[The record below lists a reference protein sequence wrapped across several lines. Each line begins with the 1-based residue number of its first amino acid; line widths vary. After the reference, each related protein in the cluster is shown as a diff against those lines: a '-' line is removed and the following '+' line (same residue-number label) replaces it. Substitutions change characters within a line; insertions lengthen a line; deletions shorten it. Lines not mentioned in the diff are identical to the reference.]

1 MTKVQLLT
9 YRTTNSRFFFL
20 VDQEIPKLGN
30 DVRFEFHRL
39 KLSEKVSF
47 LLDRTVE
54 VDNKAE
60 STSTTSVSPNLQTSA
75 GSAKQTGNSINSDKE
90 NNGNGKKRKR
100 PHDLNH
106 SYNNDISG
114 DTKTKVSPSCRT
126 SHWSKKRRILEP
138 YCFLSAKA
146 LQRHR
151 LRHGYRLS
159 PCAIGRQVDFKSQ
172 EDEDDD
178 DDEWSNSSTDAT
190 SVTEGD
196 TENGEC
202 DLDCAYENEKELF
215 NGEKPAKESTPR
227 NKSQDTEKIR
237 TPILPVS

>member
-1 MTKVQLLT
+1 M
-9 YRTTNSRFFFL
+9 
-20 VDQEIPKLGN
+20 
-30 DVRFEFHRL
+30 
-39 KLSEKVSF
+39 
-47 LLDRTVE
+47 E
-54 VDNKAE
+54 VNNKEE

-106 SYNNDISG
+106 SYNDISG

-146 LQRHR
+146 LHRHR

-196 TENGEC
+196 TENAEC
-202 DLDCAYENEKELF
+202 DQDCAYENEKELF

-227 NKSQDTEKIR
+227 NKSQDMEKIR